1 MRCPY
6 CSQRETKVL
15 DTRTTEEGLSIRRR
29 RECSACRERFTTYE
43 RLEELPLIVI
53 KKDHRR
59 EIFDR
64 NKILRGLIRA
74 SEKRSISKRTL
85 EKMVEGIEQRLQNQM
100 VQEIKSR
107 DLGEMVMEDLKKIDE
122 VAYVR
127 FASVYRHFKDIQSF
141 KEELERLL
149 EES

>member
-6 CSQRETKVL
+6 CCQKDTKVL

-29 RECSACRERFTTYE
+29 RECVSCKERFTTYE
-43 RLEELPLIVI
+43 RLEELPLVVI
-53 KKDHRR
+53 KKDNRR
-59 EIFDR
+59 EIFDH

-74 SEKRSISKRTL
+74 SEKRSIPQKTL
-85 EKMVEGIEQRLQNQM
+85 EKVVAGIEQRLQNQM
-100 VQEIKSR
+100 VQEVPSR
-107 DLGEMVMEDLKKIDE
+107 VLGEMVMEELKKIDE

-127 FASVYRHFKDIQSF
+127 FASVYRHFKDVQSF

-149 EES
+149 EET